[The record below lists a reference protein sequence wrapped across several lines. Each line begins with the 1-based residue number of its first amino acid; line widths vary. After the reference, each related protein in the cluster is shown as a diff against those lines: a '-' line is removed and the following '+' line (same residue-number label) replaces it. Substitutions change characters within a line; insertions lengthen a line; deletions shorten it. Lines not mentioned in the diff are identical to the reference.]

1 MTDIPT
7 STPPLLIPSP
17 RKLEPR
23 QGFAQLPPGTSHDS
37 VRALFHTNL
46 SDEASLPSW
55 LTLRITGSACGMK
68 PTTLQGYTLRI
79 TGDAA
84 RPVTIES
91 PTAAGARHALATL
104 TQLLRQYG
112 PRLPALD
119 MTDSPA
125 FPTRGVMLDVS
136 RDRIPT
142 MPELFSIID
151 QLAELKYNH
160 LQLYTEHTFA
170 YAGHEEIWQGWSPI
184 TPAEAIELDTYCK
197 ARGIALA
204 ANQNCFGH
212 LAVWLR
218 HSKYAHLAETHG
230 DWKFY
235 HWTRSGP
242 FSLCPSDPGSI
253 KLVDDWLDQL
263 LPCFSSGLCNI
274 NADETFDVGWGRSKD
289 EVAQRGRAAVYFD
302 FIHKICDAVRRHG
315 HRPMFWADIALSL
328 EKEAETHYGA
338 ASADESAR
346 RRLLDSLAMIPEDMI
361 GLAWGYE
368 PEAPFGHWCDLLRS
382 ASREAWVCPGTSSW
396 RSTTGR
402 TSERRANLD
411 RAAREGLEHGATGFL
426 VTDWGDVGHTQQ
438 WPISLHGIAEAAQ
451 AAWAGSL
458 PADTATGYYDR
469 VRLHAAESLQC
480 FDDRSLRLG
489 AWLDRLGEADAPIR
503 ANWATKPDGLPAR
516 LHNATAL
523 FTDFR
528 LPWQDQPK
536 PGTPEDWTAVAEN
549 LESLRV
555 SFPPGLDPLV
565 ADELTHAFHVARTS
579 VIRAVARRR
588 ADLPTSEDRRS
599 LTESLR
605 RIMTDHARLWAR
617 RSRPGGLDNS
627 QKHYQKILDDLNAS
641 A

>member
-1 MTDIPT
+1 MTD
-7 STPPLLIPSP
+7 STPTPLLIPAS
-17 RKLEPR
+17 RKLER
-23 QGFAQLPPGTSHDS
+23 RDGFAHLPPSTGPDS
-37 VRALFHTNL
+37 ITPLLHADL
-46 SDEASLPSW
+46 SDGASLPPW
-55 LTLRITGSACGMK
+55 LSLRITGSACGMK
-68 PTTLQGYTLRI
+68 PTTLQGYALRI
-79 TGDAA
+79 TASDAA
-84 RPVTIES
+84 RPVAIEA

-112 PRLPALD
+112 PRLPALEIID
-119 MTDSPA
+119 NPA

-142 MPELFSIID
+142 MPELFRIID
-151 QLAELKYNH
+151 QLAELKFNH
-160 LQLYTEHTFA
+160 LQLYIEHTFA
-170 YAGHEEIWQGWSPI
+170 YAGHEEIWHGWSPI

-197 ARGIALA
+197 ARGITLA

-218 HSKYAHLAETHG
+218 HPKYAHLAETHG

-242 FSLCPSDPGSI
+242 FSLCPGDPGSI
-253 KLVDDWLDQL
+253 GLVEDWLDQL

-302 FIHKICDAVRRHG
+302 FIHKICNAVRRHG

-328 EKEAETHYGA
+328 EKESETHYGA
-338 ASADESAR
+338 AADEAAR
-346 RRLLDSLAMIPEDMI
+346 RKLLDSLAMIPEDMI

-382 ASREAWVCPGTSSW
+382 AGREAWVCPGTSSW

-458 PADTATGYYDR
+458 AADTAAGTYHR
-469 VRLHAAESLQC
+469 ATFNAAESLHC
-480 FDDRSLRLG
+480 FADRSLTVG
-489 AWLDRLGEADAPIR
+489 GWLDRFGEVDEPIR
-503 ANWATKPDGLPAR
+503 AHWATKPDGTPAR

-528 LPWQDQPK
+528 LPWRDPPK
-536 PGTPEDWTAVAEN
+536 PGTTSNWEAVAEN
-549 LESLRV
+549 LENLRV
-555 SFPPGLDPLV
+555 SFPPNLDPLI

-579 VIRAVARRR
+579 VTRAIARRR
-588 ADLPTSEDRRS
+588 SESPTAADRAAFS
-599 LTESLR
+599 ESLR
-605 RIMTDHARLWAR
+605 RIMSDHARLWSA

-627 QKHYQKILDDLNAS
+627 QKHYQKILDDLTSNA
-641 A
+641 